1 MEQSLIALERAMEIQ
16 LFLQIDSAYSS
27 CIEGARIAWPVYCP
41 KVLLATPHLMKMLG
55 VSLRKQQIRNLR
67 NENQNDSYGDD
78 PVIDAGVCRTGSR
91 L

>member
-41 KVLLATPHLMKMLG
+41 KVLLATLHHY
-55 VSLRKQQIRNLR
+55 
-67 NENQNDSYGDD
+67 E
-78 PVIDAGVCRTGSR
+78 DAPCVVKKTTNKKPEK
-91 L
+91 